1 MIEVAIERVVPDG
14 VSDAFVVLLREKTG
28 KRLLPIWI
36 RRLEA
41 ESIAAAVQQAKPKRP
56 MTHDLCKSIIGAMG
70 GTLQAVH
77 ITGVHK
83 DTYYAELL
91 IAQSDGVVHVDSR
104 PSDAMA
110 IAVRM
115 TAPIFA
121 HESLLGDIEV
131 LQSESAESISL
142 GAIATASDELSA
154 EELKAYLERLRPED
168 FGKFSP

>member
-91 IAQSDGVVHVDSR
+91 IAQTDGVVHVDSR

-121 HESLLGDIEV
+121 HESLLGHIEV
-131 LQSESAESISL
+131 LTAESTESISL
-142 GAIATASDELSA
+142 GAMAASDELSA